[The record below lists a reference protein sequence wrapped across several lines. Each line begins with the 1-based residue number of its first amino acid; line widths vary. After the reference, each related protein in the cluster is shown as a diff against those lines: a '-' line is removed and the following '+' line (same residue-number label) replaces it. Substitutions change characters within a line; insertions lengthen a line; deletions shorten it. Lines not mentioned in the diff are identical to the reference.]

1 MDNDVYKDKERETLV
16 RELVAEGLSL
26 MREAGED
33 TPSVPD
39 MQLKEID
46 KKIADIVQR
55 TTREIANMVCT
66 MVREGEKFD

>member
-1 MDNDVYKDKERETLV
+1 MDNDVYKDKEKETLV

-46 KKIADIVQR
+46 KKIADIAQR
-55 TTREIANMVCT
+55 TTREIADMVCA
-66 MVREGEKFD
+66 MVRKGEKFD